1 MENVAKKIAQF
12 KAKFESIMIASLS
25 SKNQVIC
32 SNAPL
37 LQSNLGNFICISK
50 SAEHFDSISTNPNN
64 IEVMF
69 IEDEQNAN
77 ILARKRLKYR
87 ANAVYLPKS
96 SQIFDQVFAEFEAM
110 DEMYSVIKNMA
121 DFHIFK
127 LEFGK
132 GRAVFGFGQAYDIDG
147 DIITKAI
154 ANHRKKVKI

>member
-12 KAKFESIMIASLS
+12 KAKFETIMIASLS

-32 SNAPL
+32 SNTPL

-77 ILARKRLKYR
+77 ILAL
-87 ANAVYLPKS
+87 AVLS
-96 SQIFDQVFAEFEAM
+96 SRFVAYHALYPSPACRSVRTLVFA
-110 DEMYSVIKNMA
+110 
-121 DFHIFK
+121 
-127 LEFGK
+127 K
-132 GRAVFGFGQAYDIDG
+132 G
-147 DIITKAI
+147 
-154 ANHRKKVKI
+154 